1 MTLGVEHLTTHEKVL
16 GLVAHG
22 DTTLVDMMEE
32 MEGTETEGGTSSWD
46 LEEEDVIYK
55 QLRSIET

>member
-32 MEGTETEGGTSSWD
+32 MEGNRNGRRYLLMGFGGGRHD
-46 LEEEDVIYK
+46 I
-55 QLRSIET
+55 